1 MLSVCLPMR
10 AKPSSDPQSAFV
22 GDNIN
27 PLRPEKALEISL
39 LLVFNSNRLLGAGH

>member
-1 MLSVCLPMR
+1 MKEGTSNEDKGP
-10 AKPSSDPQSAFV
+10 V

-39 LLVFNSNRLLGAGH
+39 LLVFNRS